1 MKKSI
6 SAVQALAVRNR
17 TLVVAPEWQGCLGEE
32 IAYRN

>member
-17 TLVVAPEWQGCLGEE
+17 TLVVAPGSNISSLNLG
-32 IAYRN
+32 RQDH